1 MALVADGVD
10 KGKLCVIIDVIN
22 QRTVSSA
29 HKRTTIYSYPIEW
42 VIVLRYALGKPIEC
56 ALFRVEA
63 PPTNYPCRPA
73 PQALVDGPCTG
84 VRRQAM
90 NFNKL
95 WLTDFKIRISPS
107 AREKQVRKRF
117 VEGDIGAKWE
127 KTSWAKK
134 IAMKNKRKTL
144 TDFHRFKL
152 KILKQQVG
160 KQLMRFK

>member
-1 MALVADGVD
+1 MVFKRFVEVGRVALVADGVD

-22 QRTVSSA
+22 QRT
-29 HKRTTIYSYPIEW
+29 
-42 VIVLRYALGKPIEC
+42 
-56 ALFRVEA
+56 
-63 PPTNYPCRPA
+63 
-73 PQALVDGPCTG
+73 ALVDGPCTG

-152 KILKQQVG
+152 KVLKQQKSRILRG
-160 KQLMRFK
+160 KFNEMKHELKNSS